1 MENKLAYET
10 RYTLIDRILRI
21 PGVFNNVDTLN
32 SIFKT
37 NKCNRV
43 DLSRAGFY
51 VAVTIA
57 KHSVAIVC
65 VIRNFLIEISSS
77 HFYYQKISFIN
88 YRLDIENLKITLML
102 SY

>member
-1 MENKLAYET
+1 MITILENKLAYET

-57 KHSVAIVC
+57 KHSVVIVC
-65 VIRNFLIEISSS
+65 DKKFLNRDKLKPFLLPEDF
-77 HFYYQKISFIN
+77 FYK
-88 YRLDIENLKITLML
+88 L
-102 SY
+102 

>member
-1 MENKLAYET
+1 MENKLVYET

-65 VIRNFLIEISSS
+65 DKKFLNRDKLKPFLLPEDF
-77 HFYYQKISFIN
+77 FYK
-88 YRLDIENLKITLML
+88 L
-102 SY
+102 